1 MLVNLKGIIKS
12 TNKIEKS
19 LKKEIPWSFY
29 TKNTDYM
36 KGNFKHIALKKNLQL
51 QVYSKIK

>member
-12 TNKIEKS
+12 TNKIGKKS
-19 LKKEIPWSFY
+19 KEGNTLVLY